1 MTIHLRKLIARL
13 ALLVIM
19 ILVGSSIS
27 TTVSASSKPIIVG
40 SKSFSES
47 KTVSEI
53 YALALEHAGYKVVR
67 KPNISN
73 SVVFRAVKTGQ
84 IDVYPEYTGTIV
96 EAYLKKSASGKSAS
110 QMASLAQNGVKK
122 DGLVT
127 FNYAPGDNRQGIGMR
142 ASVAK
147 KYNIKTLSD
156 LQKNA
161 SHIRF
166 VSQGEFDK
174 RADALPG
181 MNKKYGKYNFKSH
194 KDYDDSLKYKI
205 MSQNKGDA
213 APVSTTD
220 GQLATSKFTLLKD
233 DKGLW
238 SPYNLVPLVNKKAAK
253 SHPKMEKALN
263 QVDAK
268 LTTKQLTSLN
278 KKVDVDGQN
287 YKTVAKNWYNEHVLN

>member
-1 MTIHLRKLIARL
+1 MLFIGG
-13 ALLVIM
+13 V
-19 ILVGSSIS
+19 SSP
-27 TTVSASSKPIIVG
+27 TVSASAKPIIVG

-73 SVVFRAVKTGQ
+73 SVVYKAVKTGQ

-96 EAYLKKSASGKSAS
+96 EAYLKKNASGKSAPQIS
-110 QMASLAQNGVKK
+110 KLAKDGVKK
-122 DGLVT
+122 EGLVT
-127 FNYAPGDNRQGIGMR
+127 FNYAPGDNRQGVGIR
-142 ASVAK
+142 TSVAK

-156 LQKNA
+156 LQKKANK
-161 SHIRF
+161 IRF

-181 MNKKYGKYNFKSH
+181 MNKKYGKYNFKSQ

-205 MSQNKGDA
+205 MSQGKGDA

-233 DKGLW
+233 NKNLW
-238 SPYNLVPLVNKKAAK
+238 PPYNLVPLVNKKSAE

-263 QVDAK
+263 KIDAK
-268 LTTKQLTSLN
+268 LTTKQLTNLN

-287 YKTVAKNWYNEHVLN
+287 YKTVAKNWYNANK

>member
-1 MTIHLRKLIARL
+1 MLFIGG
-13 ALLVIM
+13 V
-19 ILVGSSIS
+19 SSP
-27 TTVSASSKPIIVG
+27 TVSASAKPIIVG

-73 SVVFRAVKTGQ
+73 SVVYKAVKTGQ

-96 EAYLKKSASGKSAS
+96 EAYLKKNASGKSAP
-110 QMASLAQNGVKK
+110 QIAKLAKDGVKK
-122 DGLVT
+122 EGLVT
-127 FNYAPGDNRQGIGMR
+127 FNYAPGDNRQGVGIR
-142 ASVAK
+142 TSVAK

-156 LQKNA
+156 LQKKANK
-161 SHIRF
+161 ILF

-181 MNKKYGKYNFKSH
+181 MNKKYGKYNFKSQ

-205 MSQNKGDA
+205 MSQGKGDA

-233 DKGLW
+233 NKNLW
-238 SPYNLVPLVNKKAAK
+238 PPYNLVPLVNKKSAE

-263 QVDAK
+263 KIDAK
-268 LTTKQLTSLN
+268 LTTKQLTNLN

-287 YKTVAKNWYNEHVLN
+287 YKTVAKNWYNANK

>member
-1 MTIHLRKLIARL
+1 MLFIGG
-13 ALLVIM
+13 V
-19 ILVGSSIS
+19 SSP
-27 TTVSASSKPIIVG
+27 TVSASAKPIIVG

-73 SVVFRAVKTGQ
+73 SVVYKAVKTGQ

-96 EAYLKKSASGKSAS
+96 EAYLKKNASGKSAP
-110 QMASLAQNGVKK
+110 QIAKLAKDGVKK
-122 DGLVT
+122 EGLVT
-127 FNYAPGDNRQGIGMR
+127 FNYAPGDNRQGVGIR
-142 ASVAK
+142 TSVAK

-156 LQKNA
+156 FQKKANK
-161 SHIRF
+161 IRF

-181 MNKKYGKYNFKSH
+181 MNKKYGKYNFKSQ

-205 MSQNKGDA
+205 MSQGKGDA

-233 DKGLW
+233 NKNLW
-238 SPYNLVPLVNKKAAK
+238 PPYNLVPLVNKKSAE

-263 QVDAK
+263 KIDAK
-268 LTTKQLTSLN
+268 LTTKQLTNLN

-287 YKTVAKNWYNEHVLN
+287 YKTVAKNWYNANK

>member
-1 MTIHLRKLIARL
+1 MTHLKKILITL
-13 ALLVIM
+13 
-19 ILVGSSIS
+19 ILFVGAVMMSSS
-27 TTVSASSKPIIVG
+27 LPTSVKASDKPIIVG

-73 SVVFRAVKTGQ
+73 SVVYRAVKTGQ

-96 EAYLKKSASGKSAS
+96 EAYLKKSANGKSAS

-142 ASVAK
+142 ADVAK
-147 KYNIKTLSD
+147 KYHITTLSD

-166 VSQGEFDK
+166 ASQGEFDK

-181 MNKKYGKYNFKSH
+181 MNKKYGKFNFKSH

-238 SPYNLVPLVNKKAAK
+238 APYNLVPLVNKKAAK
-253 SHPKMEKALN
+253 SHPKMAKILN
-263 QVDAK
+263 QVDSK
-268 LTTKQLTSLN
+268 LTTKQLTRIN

-287 YKTVAKNWYNEHVLN
+287 YKTVAKEWYNEHMLN

>member
-1 MTIHLRKLIARL
+1 MKFKKIVMAS
-13 ALLVIM
+13 LLSVVT
-19 ILVGSSIS
+19 LLLTSV
-27 TTVSASSKPIIVG
+27 VPVVASASSSKPITVG

-53 YALALEHAGYKVVR
+53 YALALEHAGYKVIR

-73 SVVFRAVKTGQ
+73 SVVYQAVKSGQ
-84 IDVYPEYTGTIV
+84 VDVYPEYTGTIV

-110 QMASLAQNGVKK
+110 QMAAIAKSGVKK

-127 FNYAPGDNRQGIGMR
+127 FNYAPGDNRQGVGMR
-142 ASVAK
+142 TSVAK
-147 KYNIKTLSD
+147 KYHIKNLSD

-161 SHIRF
+161 SKILF

-181 MNKKYGKYNFKSH
+181 MNKKYGKYNFKSK

-205 MSQNKGDA
+205 MAQGKGDA

-238 SPYNLVPLVNKKAAK
+238 SPYNLVPLVNKKVAQ

-263 QVDAK
+263 KVDAK
-268 LTTKQLTSLN
+268 LTTKQLTQLN

-287 YKTVAKNWYNEHVLN
+287 YKTVAKNWYNANMK

>member
-1 MTIHLRKLIARL
+1 MLFIGG
-13 ALLVIM
+13 V
-19 ILVGSSIS
+19 SSP
-27 TTVSASSKPIIVG
+27 TVSASAKPIIVG

-73 SVVFRAVKTGQ
+73 SVVYKAVKTGQ

-96 EAYLKKSASGKSAS
+96 EAYLKKNASGKSAP
-110 QMASLAQNGVKK
+110 QIAKLAKDGVKK
-122 DGLVT
+122 EGLVT
-127 FNYAPGDNRQGIGMR
+127 FNYAPGDNRQGVGIR
-142 ASVAK
+142 TSVAK

-156 LQKNA
+156 LQKKANK
-161 SHIRF
+161 ILF

-174 RADALPG
+174 RADALSG
-181 MNKKYGKYNFKSH
+181 MNKKYGKYNFKSQ

-205 MSQNKGDA
+205 MSQGKGDA

-220 GQLATSKFTLLKD
+220 VQLATSKFTLLKD
-233 DKGLW
+233 NKNLW
-238 SPYNLVPLVNKKAAK
+238 PPYNLVPLINKKSAE

-263 QVDAK
+263 KIDAK
-268 LTTKQLTSLN
+268 LTTKQLTNLN

-287 YKTVAKNWYNEHVLN
+287 YKTVAKNWYNANK

>member
-1 MTIHLRKLIARL
+1 MKFKRNVLISLLGIVTLLIAN
-13 ALLVIM
+13 A
-19 ILVGSSIS
+19 
-27 TTVSASSKPIIVG
+27 VSAVASASSSKPIIVG

-53 YALALEHAGYKVVR
+53 YALALENAGYKVIR

-73 SVVFRAVKTGQ
+73 SVVYKAVKTGQ
-84 IDVYPEYTGTIV
+84 VDVYPEYTGTIV

-110 QMASLAQNGVKK
+110 QMATIAKSGVKK

-127 FNYAPGDNRQGIGMR
+127 FNYAPGDNRQGVGMR
-142 ASVAK
+142 TSVAK
-147 KYNIKTLSD
+147 KYHIKNLSD

-161 SHIRF
+161 SKIRF

-181 MNKKYGKYNFKSH
+181 MNKKYGKYNFKSK

-205 MSQNKGDA
+205 ITQGKGDA

-220 GQLATSKFTLLKD
+220 GQLATSKFILLKD

-238 SPYNLVPLVNKKAAK
+238 PPYNLVPLVNKKAAQ

-263 QVDAK
+263 KVDAK
-268 LTTKQLTSLN
+268 LTTKQLTQLN

-287 YKTVAKNWYNEHVLN
+287 YKIVAKNWYNANMK